1 MENKIQKP
9 HKLHVRKGDTVKVIS
24 GNERG
29 KTGKIVSVQ
38 ISKNRAT
45 VEGLNMV
52 SKHIKPSATN
62 PNGGIVKQEAPIHIS
77 NLMLVDPASG
87 TPTRI
92 GRKLDSNGKLQRY
105 SKKTGEIIKNG

>member
-1 MENKIQKP
+1 MENNNKKP
-9 HKLHVRKGDTVKVIS
+9 HKLHIRKGDTVKVIS

-29 KTGKIVSVQ
+29 KTGKVVSVLVGDN
-38 ISKNRAT
+38 KAV

-52 SKHIKPSATN
+52 SKHTKPSAAN
-62 PNGGIVKQEAPIHIS
+62 PNGGIDKKEAPIHVS

-87 TPTRI
+87 NATRV
-92 GRKLDSNGKLQRY
+92 GRKLDDKGKLQRY